1 MVPSRN
7 KVQSYTNGVYF
18 PGHLCL
24 IIDFIRHKGA
34 GKPARFKGLPVPFRR
49 RRNGSMKKV
58 LSPTPTKLEETSPA
72 TTQELPAAIARL
84 STENAANEAAEG
96 NGDLLLPAVLVG
108 HHTPTVAAR
117 VNQFWLS
124 VGEIFEA
131 WVNRCHSPHTRRAYR
146 TDVMSFV
153 EFMEI
158 TWPEAAIDILKVT
171 ITDVLDFRG
180 YMFDLGMAPKTVTRR
195 VSSLSSFYKYL
206 AAAAAETRLPIVVP
220 NPAHAQFVPRGSAD
234 ARDETKALTATRARQ
249 LMGMPMGDNLV
260 DYRDRA
266 ILKVYLY
273 TGIRLTTG
281 CRLKVSDFHQDGE
294 ATLKLHE
301 KGDKRRTI
309 GLHFNAAQ
317 AIGEYIQKAGIAS
330 GPLFRAQAAPR
341 SREKLSNRP
350 MDSAT
355 MYRLIQ
361 GYLRRLPGATKKEQ
375 IEDGSEVEYCIYTPH
390 SLRAT
395 TATLLLDAGVDI
407 KKVQDLL
414 GHRHITTTQIYDKRR
429 IAASQSASHDVP
441 I

>member
-1 MVPSRN
+1 MR
-7 KVQSYTNGVYF
+7 KI
-18 PGHLCL
+18 L
-24 IIDFIRHKGA
+24 
-34 GKPARFKGLPVPFRR
+34 LP
-49 RRNGSMKKV
+49 N
-58 LSPTPTKLEETSPA
+58 E
-72 TTQELPAAIARL
+72 ELPSTIARPVVED
-84 STENAANEAAEG
+84 TDGEAKGRDGAS
-96 NGDLLLPAVLVG
+96 LLPAILAG
-108 HHTPTVAAR
+108 HHTPGVADR
-117 VNQFWLS
+117 VNKFCLS
-124 VGEIFEA
+124 VADIFES

-146 TDVMSFV
+146 ADVMSFA

-158 TWPEAAIDILKVT
+158 TWLEAATDILKVT
-171 ITDVLDFRG
+171 IADVLDFRG
-180 YMFDLGMAPKTVTRR
+180 YMLDLGMAPKTVTRR

-249 LMGMPMGDNLV
+249 LMGMPTGDDLV

-317 AIGEYIQKAGIAS
+317 AIGEYIEKAGITS

-341 SREKLSNRP
+341 SREKLSKRP

-361 GYLRRLPGATKKEQ
+361 GYLRRLPGAMKKKQ
-375 IEDGSEVEYCIYTPH
+375 LEDGAEVEYCIYTPH